1 MIEVFVD
8 GASGTTGLEIVE
20 RLGKHPDF
28 TPVVLDE
35 AQRKDREARREAL
48 NDSDFAVLCLPD
60 VAARDAI
67 ELVDDAARVRIVDA
81 SSAHRTATG
90 WTYGFPEI
98 GFREEIAQSARVSN
112 PGCYPTGFLAGL
124 APLVAA
130 GLLPADWPYSVH
142 AVSGYSGGGKALIE
156 RIDNEPG
163 LAWRGYALSL
173 EHKHLD
179 EMQVHG
185 GLAHAPIFS
194 PAVAPAFR
202 GMVVEVPLP
211 LDAIAGAAAVPEL
224 RAHLAATYRDSK
236 VVRFLDN
243 LPEELVLDRESGAW
257 DGLVLRLLASED
269 GRRAKLV
276 ATLDNLG
283 KGASGAALQNL
294 NLMAG
299 LPETRGL
306 AL

>member
-81 SSAHRTATG
+81 SSAHRTAPG

-98 GFREEIAQSARVSN
+98 GFRDAIAQSARVSN

-236 VVRFLDN
+236 VVHFLDN

>member
-81 SSAHRTATG
+81 SSAHRTAPG

-98 GFREEIAQSARVSN
+98 GFRDAIAQSARVSN

-211 LDAIAGAAAVPEL
+211 LDAIAGAAPVPEL

>member
-8 GASGTTGLEIVE
+8 GASGTTGLEIVA
-20 RLGKHPDF
+20 RLEQHPDF
-28 TPVVLDE
+28 APVVLEE
-35 AQRKDREARREAL
+35 ARRKDREARRQAL
-48 NDSDFAVLCLPD
+48 NDSHYAVLCLPD

-67 ELVDDAARVRIVDA
+67 ELVDPEARVRIVDA
-81 SSAHRTATG
+81 SSAHRTAPG

-98 GFREEIAQSARVSN
+98 GFREAIAESTRVSN
-112 PGCYPTGFLAGL
+112 PGCYPTGFLAGI
-124 APLVAA
+124 APLTAA
-130 GLLPADWPYSVH
+130 GLLPRGWVYTVH

-163 LAWRGYALSL
+163 LAWRGYALEL

-179 EMQVHG
+179 EMQAHA
-185 GLAHAPIFS
+185 GLAHAPLFS

-211 LDAIAGAAAVPEL
+211 LGAIEGAAPPQDM
-224 RAHLAATYRDSK
+224 RALLSETYGESR
-236 VVRFLDN
+236 VARFLDN
-243 LPEELVLDRESGAW
+243 VPEELVLDRQAGAW
-257 DGLVLRLLASED
+257 DGMMLRLFTSADQS
-269 GRRAKLV
+269 RAKLV

-294 NLMAG
+294 NIMAG

>member
-20 RLGKHPDF
+20 RLGQHPDF
-28 TPVVLDE
+28 TPIVLDE
-35 AQRKDREARREAL
+35 ARRKDREARRAAL

-60 VAARDAI
+60 VAACDAI
-67 ELVDDAARVRIVDA
+67 ELVESKAKVRIVDA
-81 SSAHRTATG
+81 SSSHRTAPG

-98 GFREEIAQSARVSN
+98 GFRDAIAQSPRVSN
-112 PGCYPTGFLAGL
+112 PGCYPTGFLAGI
-124 APLVAA
+124 APLVAE
-130 GLLPADWPYSVH
+130 GLLPADWPYGVH

-156 RIDNEPG
+156 RIASEPG

-173 EHKHLD
+173 EHKHLA

-211 LDAIAGAAAVPEL
+211 LGAMDDAGAPAAL
-224 RAHLAATYRDSK
+224 REHLAATYRGSK

-243 LPEELVLDRESGAW
+243 LPEELVLDRGAKAW
-257 DGLVLRLLASED
+257 DGMVLRLLASDD
-269 GRRAKLV
+269 GSRAKLV

>member
-1 MIEVFVD
+1 VIEVFVD

-28 TPVVLDE
+28 TPVVLGE
-35 AQRKDREARREAL
+35 AHRKDREARREAL
-48 NDSDFAVLCLPD
+48 NDSDYAVLCLPD

-67 ELVDDAARVRIVDA
+67 ELVEAGSKVRIVDA
-81 SSAHRTATG
+81 SSAHRTASG
-90 WTYGFPEI
+90 WTYGFPEL
-98 GFREEIAQSARVSN
+98 GFRTAIAESARVSN
-112 PGCYPTGFLAGL
+112 PGCYPTGFLAGI

-130 GLLPADWPYSVH
+130 GHLPADWPYGVH

-156 RIDNEPG
+156 RIGKEPG

-173 EHKHLD
+173 EHKHLA
-179 EMQVHG
+179 EMQTHG

-211 LDAIAGAAAVPEL
+211 LGAIEGAASPAAMRE
-224 RAHLAATYRDSK
+224 HLAETYDGSRI
-236 VVRFLDN
+236 VRFLDN
-243 LPEELVLDRESGAW
+243 LPEELVLDRDAAAW
-257 DGLVLRLLASED
+257 DGMVLRLLVSED
-269 GRRAKLV
+269 GSRAKLV

>member
-8 GASGTTGLEIVE
+8 GAAGTTGLEIVKRLE
-20 RLGKHPDF
+20 AHPGFAPVRLGEDK
-28 TPVVLDE
+28 
-35 AQRKDREARREAL
+35 RKDREARREAL
-48 NDSDFAVLCLPD
+48 NDSHYAVLCLPD
-60 VAARDAI
+60 VAARDAVSLI
-67 ELVDDAARVRIVDA
+67 DDSSKVRVVDA
-81 SSAHRTATG
+81 SSAHRTAPG

-98 GFREEIAQSARVSN
+98 GFREAIAASARVSN
-112 PGCYPTGFLAGL
+112 PGCYPTGFLAGT
-124 APLVAA
+124 APLVEA
-130 GLLPADWPYSVH
+130 GLLPGDWPYSVH

-156 RIDNEPG
+156 RIEREPG
-163 LAWRGYALSL
+163 LAWRGYALEL
-173 EHKHLD
+173 EHKHLA
-179 EMQVHG
+179 EMQARA

-211 LDAIAGAAAVPEL
+211 LGAMKGAASPAAMRE
-224 RAHLAATYRDSK
+224 ALAETYRGSR

-243 LPEELVLDRESGAW
+243 VPEELVMDRDSGAW
-257 DGLVLRLLASED
+257 DGMMLRLLSSAD
-269 GRRAKLV
+269 GSRAKLV

-294 NLMAG
+294 NLMTG
-299 LPETRGL
+299 QPETRGL